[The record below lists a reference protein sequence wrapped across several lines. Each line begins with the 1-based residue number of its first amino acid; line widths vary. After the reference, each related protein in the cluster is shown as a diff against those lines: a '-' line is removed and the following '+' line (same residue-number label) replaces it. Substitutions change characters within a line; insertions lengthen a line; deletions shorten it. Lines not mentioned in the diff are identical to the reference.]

1 MGGNKGVAWVF
12 TLHHTGQRK
21 TVGQVHGH
29 VFEGMH
35 RQVGAAFFQRG
46 FQLFHEQAFATHLA
60 EGPVQDLVTLG
71 GHSQQRDLVALR
83 LQQGF
88 DVFGLPQR
96 QAAFA
101 RGDGDGK
108 RGGAGVAHGGVGGVR
123 VG

>member
-1 MGGNKGVAWVF
+1 M
-12 TLHHTGQRK
+12 
-21 TVGQVHGH
+21 HG
-29 VFEGMH
+29 
-35 RQVGAAFFQRG
+35 QVGAAFFQRG